1 MACSEL
7 PLQYVLSFAPLSA
20 KDPYVLAQLRNVSL
34 SFPDKKILEDVSLTI
49 YPGDSISLVGDNG
62 VGKTSLFRILKG
74 DLAPDSGEI
83 LLSRGVR
90 IGYLEQDFTG
100 MVEDTRRTCMDVAL
114 EPFGPLL
121 ELEKR
126 IEHLSFELGEAEG
139 DGDRTAGLLTDLG
152 EAQQR
157 FEVLGGYEFRAKT
170 QSILTGLGLPEAF
183 WARRVS
189 EISAGQR
196 VRLALARLLLED
208 HDLILF
214 DEPTNHLDVP
224 AREWLEGH
232 LAGIDAAYVIASHD
246 RRFLDAVSSKVA
258 NIDRG
263 KLTLYTGDYTAFR
276 RQLEQ
281 AEEEGWRK
289 YEKSRKLAKK
299 LQRQAQDYQRWS
311 DAGEKKK
318 RGAADEGFVGH
329 KAAKVMKRSLVARR
343 RMEEAVE
350 NARTEKPFEKDEIK
364 IEFGSSR
371 GRSLVRA
378 EELVVGYSEKGPLTR
393 ELSFELAAGDRLAVL
408 GPNGSGKTAL
418 LRTVLAEIPPLHGDV
433 RVAPSSKVGYFDQD
447 NRLVPPDV
455 TSVEAILGTGRDET
469 LVRTVMGRMGIR
481 RETVNKKVE
490 KLSSG
495 ERAKVLLARI
505 ILGDNNLLVLD
516 EPTNYLDIETQD
528 VLLEALKDF
537 PGGILFVSHDRYFV
551 EELATGTLT
560 PGFQGVGKG
569 WI

>member
-1 MACSEL
+1 
-7 PLQYVLSFAPLSA
+7 LSFFPPFA

-34 SFPDKKILEDVSLTI
+34 SFPDKQVLQDVSLTI
-49 YPGDSISLVGDNG
+49 YSGDRISLVGDNG

-74 DLAPDSGEI
+74 HLAPDSGEV
-83 LLSRGVR
+83 SRARGVR
-90 IGYLEQDFTG
+90 IGYLEQDFAG
-100 MVEDTRRTCMDVAL
+100 MVGDTRRTCMEVAL
-114 EPFGPLL
+114 EPFGSLIG
-121 ELEKR
+121 LEKR
-126 IEHLSFELGEAEG
+126 IERRSFELGEAE
-139 DGDRTAGLLTDLG
+139 DGDRTSGLLTDLG

-157 FEVLGGYEFRAKT
+157 FEALGGYEFRART
-170 QSILTGLGLPEAF
+170 ESTLTGLGLPESL
-183 WARRVS
+183 WESRVS
-189 EISAGQR
+189 EMSAGQR
-196 VRLALARLLLED
+196 VRLALAKLLLED

-232 LAGIDAAYVIASHD
+232 LAGIDAAYVVASHD

-258 NIDRG
+258 HLDRG
-263 KLTLYTGDYTAFR
+263 KLTLYSGDYAAFR

-281 AEEEGWRK
+281 AEEEGWRN

-318 RGAADEGFVGH
+318 RGAADKGFVGH

-343 RMEEAVE
+343 RMEEAAE
-350 NARTEKPFEKDEIK
+350 NARTEKPFEKDSVK

-378 EELVVGYSEKGPLTR
+378 EDLVVGHSEERPLTG
-393 ELSFELAAGDRLAVL
+393 ELSFELSAGDRLAVL

-418 LRTVLAEIPPLHGDV
+418 LRTVLGEIPPLRGDV
-433 RVAPSSKVGYFDQD
+433 RRAPSSQVGYFDQD

-455 TSVEAILGTGRDET
+455 TALEAVLGTGHEET
-469 LVRTVMGRMGIR
+469 LARTVMGRMGVR
-481 RETVNKKVE
+481 RETVNKKVA

-495 ERAKVLLARI
+495 ERAKVLLATL

-537 PGGILFVSHDRYFV
+537 PGGILFVSHDRHFV
-551 EELATGTLT
+551 EELATETLT
-560 PGFQGVGKG
+560 PGLT
-569 WI
+569 